1 MEDNT
6 DINLTHEERL
16 ILQIAK
22 SASTMGRVRLLADF
36 KKVVTEP
43 LVEEIIEKED
53 IIIDLTTKLDLI
65 DKQRRVKEIV
75 ENSEDCDYAYERWN
89 LLYQTFE
96 DKLQVNIGKR
106 MERDKKEGLFRKSGT
121 KLEYICE
128 VMGLTSLLFDV
139 CVELFDEDYVKVLK
153 GEDAIYEIE

>member
-43 LVEEIIEKED
+43 LIEEIIEKED
-53 IIIDLTTKLDLI
+53 VIIDLYKEVEATRKQKLI
-65 DKQRRVKEIV
+65 KEIID
-75 ENSEDCDYAYERWN
+75 NSKCCEHGYERWN
-89 LLYQTFE
+89 LLYQAFE
-96 DKLQVNIGKR
+96 SKLQVDIGKR
-106 MERDKKEGLFRKSGT
+106 MERDKKAGLFRKTGT
-121 KLEYICE
+121 KQEYIRE

-153 GEDAIYEIE
+153 GE

>member
-43 LVEEIIEKED
+43 LIEEIIEKED
-53 IIIDLTTKLDLI
+53 VIINLYKEVEATRKQKLIKEIID
-65 DKQRRVKEIV
+65 
-75 ENSEDCDYAYERWN
+75 NSKCCEHGYERWN
-89 LLYQTFE
+89 LLYQAFE
-96 DKLQVNIGKR
+96 SKLQVDISKR
-106 MERDKKEGLFRKSGT
+106 MERDKKAGLFRKTGT
-121 KLEYICE
+121 KQEYIRE

-153 GEDAIYEIE
+153 GE